1 MKQKNIN
8 YDYVIPTLLLRFLGA
23 CIYGNPVEFYGGLDE
38 AERAEL
44 ETQGR
49 FFGMTAWFY
58 RYLSTVLPEEK
69 KTAYQ
74 KNYQARQ
81 VKALIGARELKRL
94 YGVLAS
100 HGLRFAPIKG
110 ADLTYRLYPDA
121 ALRTFCDWDIWFH
134 PDDCERSLEVLA
146 EDGWKVPEVSP
157 ENHVIDQMKERHHF
171 TMHVRGQYCIE
182 PHFTLANIEKIA
194 PNEMWNYTLDYPAGD
209 GQRVLSPEMN
219 LLMLTRHAALKSY
232 YHAQLPKLLTDA
244 AIVIQNEKVNF
255 AELRNLSNG
264 WDLPHPG
271 NLLAAFPEFFPSDVI
286 AGFQSDTKCADAF
299 RQVFE
304 IRGRL
309 GDQENASLSLGR
321 FESQG
326 HIVGGVLKYI
336 CSLSPDKIR
345 HLYHLPSHGAWG
357 RVAMAY
363 LNWCWTRAWN
373 ARAWWRNSILREYT
387 HTIETAESGKD
398 SQ

>member
-44 ETQGR
+44 DTQGR
-49 FFGMTAWFY
+49 FFGMTTWFY

-74 KNYQARQ
+74 KNYQAQQ

-146 EDGWKVPEVSP
+146 EDGWKVPEVSS

-171 TMHVRGQYCIE
+171 TMHVRGQY
-182 PHFTLANIEKIA
+182 
-194 PNEMWNYTLDYPAGD
+194 
-209 GQRVLSPEMN
+209 
-219 LLMLTRHAALKSY
+219 
-232 YHAQLPKLLTDA
+232 
-244 AIVIQNEKVNF
+244 
-255 AELRNLSNG
+255 
-264 WDLPHPG
+264 
-271 NLLAAFPEFFPSDVI
+271 
-286 AGFQSDTKCADAF
+286 
-299 RQVFE
+299 
-304 IRGRL
+304 
-309 GDQENASLSLGR
+309 
-321 FESQG
+321 
-326 HIVGGVLKYI
+326 
-336 CSLSPDKIR
+336 
-345 HLYHLPSHGAWG
+345 
-357 RVAMAY
+357 
-363 LNWCWTRAWN
+363 
-373 ARAWWRNSILREYT
+373 
-387 HTIETAESGKD
+387 
-398 SQ
+398 